1 MKVQIK
7 RDFKGYILIFFFV
20 FCFSR
25 KRTMKKQQVLY
36 EIFLKNEFAAAASI
50 LYSVAASFSKNTSTP
65 IYKMVNTLS
74 VDSHLKA
81 LKLTSM
87 LHPSIFL

>member
-1 MKVQIK
+1 
-7 RDFKGYILIFFFV
+7 
-20 FCFSR
+20 
-25 KRTMKKQQVLY
+25 MKKQQVLY

-87 LHPSIFL
+87 LHPSIFLQDPQGLYLCPEYLFNVYLPV